1 MSLTGNGSLRFS
13 SVTRREIWR
22 GSSTFIIASSPRVGK
37 LPVRQGFPR
46 RLRISARIAHP
57 SRVARR
63 SHPLLAEARHASC
76 SCASQ
81 RTLGSSMRLSA
92 SVTGAR
98 FVRDRIQIEPID
110 WLHRPCQLFD
120 GELAIN
126 ACRHAIGF
134 ERAVALHGLG
144 LGLDSSPAIV
154 SGIPVAAF
162 LSDSANSYFGA
173 SPPRIREEPSRKRRG
188 APALYS
194 CIISAELD
202 RGHIH
207 VFGAMV
213 ARSASEVRFRIRQR
227 FGPLLEDQAIVRL
240 GFDWSE
246 PLACAMVSQAMAHLL
261 MLAEEDPTS
270 SLAEGLDFHIEQRF
284 AS

>member
-1 MSLTGNGSLRFS
+1 MKLEGRGSECSRPHVRATSRRSDIPGSRPARLGSLR
-13 SVTRREIWR
+13 EN
-22 GSSTFIIASSPRVGK
+22 
-37 LPVRQGFPR
+37 
-46 RLRISARIAHP
+46 RLAY
-57 SRVARR
+57 VA
-63 SHPLLAEARHASC
+63 AE
-76 SCASQ
+76 
-81 RTLGSSMRLSA
+81 
-92 SVTGAR
+92 TGAR
-98 FVRDRIQIEPID
+98 FVRERIEIEPID

-120 GELAIN
+120 GESAMI

-144 LGLDSSPAIV
+144 LGLDAAPAIV

-162 LSDSANSYFGA
+162 LSDHAFSYFGV
-173 SPPRIREEPSRKRRG
+173 SPPGRREEPSRKGRG
-188 APALYS
+188 VPALYS
-194 CIISAELD
+194 CIISADLD

-207 VFGAMV
+207 VFGAMI

-261 MLAEEDPTS
+261 MLVAEDPTS
-270 SLAEGLDFHIEQRF
+270 SLAEGLDFQVEQRF